1 MLFDAFQT
9 LESERLT
16 LRAWTRFDAD
26 ALYDYASQPEVG
38 PAAGWMPHTSRAQSL
53 RFLEDVLMNN
63 PLAWAIQYK
72 PDNLVIGC
80 INLRN
85 DEKRTAARCYALG
98 FSMSKDYWG
107 MGIMPEAAA
116 LVIPYAF
123 ETLRA
128 RLLSCYHYPQNIR
141 SQRVIE
147 KSGFKFEGRLRLCAQ
162 LDNGEVFDE
171 LCYSMTKHEFEHDF
185 KKRQH

>member
-1 MLFDAFQT
+1 MFFDAFQT

-26 ALYDYASQPEVG
+26 ALYDYASQPDVG
-38 PAAGWMPHTSRAQSL
+38 PSAGWMPHRNKAESL
-53 RFLEDVLMNN
+53 RFLEDVLLNN
-63 PLAWAIQYK
+63 PLAWAMHYK

-98 FSMSKDYWG
+98 FSMSKEYWG
-107 MGIMPEAAA
+107 HGIMPEAAA

-123 ETLRA
+123 ESLKA
-128 RLLSCYHYPQNIR
+128 RLVSCYHYPQNTR

-147 KSGFKFEGRLRLCAQ
+147 KCGFKYEGRLRLCAQ

-171 LCYSMTKHEFEHDF
+171 LCYSMTRHEYERSFR
-185 KKRQH
+185 K

>member
-1 MLFDAFQT
+1 
-9 LESERLT
+9 
-16 LRAWTRFDAD
+16 
-26 ALYDYASQPEVG
+26 
-38 PAAGWMPHTSRAQSL
+38 
-53 RFLEDVLMNN
+53 MNN
-63 PLAWAIQYK
+63 PLAWAMQYK
-72 PDNLVIGC
+72 PDNIVIGC
-80 INLRN
+80 INLRS
-85 DEKRTAARCYALG
+85 DEKRSAARCYALG

-123 ETLRA
+123 ESLRA

-147 KSGFKFEGRLRLCAQ
+147 KSGFKFEWRLRLCAQ

-171 LCYSMTKHEFEHDF
+171 LCYSMTKHEYEHDY
-185 KKRQH
+185 KKRQR